1 MNVRRTLSLLLLALV
16 LAGCRNPY
24 LITQRFED
32 SSREHNRL
40 MRWQGLEQSCVIFAG
55 DQVKDACLERARAA
69 KDVSVADYRVTSTE
83 LDVDKGTAT
92 VRVEVDYFILP
103 STRLK
108 TLVDEQQWRYV
119 EDGEKGNRWF
129 LATPPPEFR

>member
-1 MNVRRTLSLLLLALV
+1 MSFRRTLSLLLLTLI
-16 LAGCRNPY
+16 LSGCRNPY
-24 LITQRFED
+24 LIAQRFED

-55 DQVKDACLERARAA
+55 DQVRDACLERARAA

-83 LDVDKGTAT
+83 LDVDRGTAT
-92 VRVEVDYFILP
+92 VRMEVDYFVLP

-108 TLVDEQQWRYV
+108 TVEDVQEWRYV
-119 EDGEKGNRWF
+119 EEEERGSRW
-129 LATPPPEFR
+129 LLVTPPPEFR